1 MTEARSAAMT
11 SWGRTVTA
19 MQRRVALFDRSAPLP
34 ITVGPEDGTPGKG
47 LPRTALAHSGAP
59 TLLPYG
65 NGRSYGDSCLNE
77 GGTALVTTGLD
88 HFIAFDPVRGVVSC
102 EGGMTLAAVLE
113 VVTPRGWFLPV
124 VPGTRFATV
133 AGAIAN
139 DIHGKNHHGSGTF
152 GCHVERFE
160 LVRSDGSRRI
170 CSATDHP
177 ALFSATIGGL
187 GLTGLITWAELR
199 LRRITSPLLN
209 VEVHAIAN
217 LDEFFALTADADGRF
232 EHSVA
237 WVDCLSSGARLGRG
251 VLFLGTHASSGSLD
265 TWRPR
270 GGITIPFAPP
280 FSLVHPRAI
289 RWMNAAYF
297 HRHRRRQGTG
307 IQHFEPF
314 FFPLDGVGHWNR
326 LYGRG
331 GMIQYQCVIP
341 PCGARDGIRSLLERI
356 SNAGIGSFLATLKN
370 FGPMPSPGLLSFPM
384 PGTTLALDF
393 PAAAPGL
400 SNLLSGL
407 DDDVIA
413 AGGRLY
419 PAKDARMPGWLFR
432 QSYPAHEQLAAQRDP
447 HFSSSFWRRVMSE
460 H

>member
-1 MTEARSAAMT
+1 MM
-11 SWGRTVTA
+11 SWGRTLTA
-19 MQRRVALFDRSAPLP
+19 MQRRVALLDRSAPLP
-34 ITVGPEDGTPGKG
+34 
-47 LPRTALAHSGAP
+47 AAAP
-59 TLLPYG
+59 PLLPYG
-65 NGRSYGDSCLNE
+65 NGRSYGDSCLND

-88 HFIAFDPVRGVVSC
+88 RFIAFDPVRGLVSC
-102 EGGMTLAAVLE
+102 EGGVTLAAVLE

-124 VPGTRFATV
+124 LPGTRFATV

-160 LVRSDGSRRI
+160 LLRSDGSRQI
-170 CSATDHP
+170 CSATENT
-177 ALFSATIGGL
+177 ALFAATIGGL

-199 LRRITSPLLN
+199 LRRITSPLLG
-209 VEVHAIAN
+209 VEVHAIGN

-237 WVDCLSSGARLGRG
+237 WVDCLASGSRLGRG
-251 VLFLGTHASSGSLD
+251 ILFLGTHARSDGLRS
-265 TWRPR
+265 WQPR
-270 GGITIPFAPP
+270 GGITIPVVPP

-289 RWMNAAYF
+289 RLMNAAYY
-297 HRHRRRQGTG
+297 HWHRRRRGRG
-307 IQHFEPF
+307 VQHFEPF

-341 PCGARDGIRSLLERI
+341 PERARDGIRALLERI
-356 SNAGIGSFLATLKN
+356 SAAGMGSFLATLKN

-393 PAAAPGL
+393 PATAPGL
-400 SNLLSGL
+400 SGLLAGL
-407 DDDVIA
+407 DDDVVA

-419 PAKDARMPGWLFR
+419 PAKDARMPGWMFR
-432 QSYPAHEQLAAQRDP
+432 QSYPAHELLAAQRDP
-447 HFSSSFWRRVMSE
+447 QFSSSFWRRMMSE
-460 H
+460 